1 MASHAIQGQVSV
13 VKTEWRALKVGSA
26 NLEKRQYIRY
36 QAHGKPGNALCIAYA
51 NQNLD
56 GTFTTPTIPVN
67 LSTVY
72 RGTAT
77 VVEPIS
83 DKVTVYGRLWAKV
96 ATTESS
102 LRVIVTEMN

>member
-1 MASHAIQGQVSV
+1 MVNYAIQGQVSV
-13 VKTEWRALKVGSA
+13 VTTEWRALQVGSV
-26 NLEKRQYIRY
+26 NLKNRQYIRY

-51 NQNLD
+51 NINAD
-56 GTFTTPTIPVN
+56 GTFTAPTIPVN

-83 DKVTVYGRLWAKV
+83 DKVTVYGRLWKKA
-96 ATTESS
+96 ASTESS
-102 LRVIVTEMN
+102 LRVIVSEMH